1 MWGGRKRNKKME
13 NTPKKITYKG
23 QTYRLVESNMQDYKI
38 ERTAKKIYDRLW
50 KLLDEDIADFEFDL
64 DDVGKRDEFEFVAQ
78 KVDEPVF
85 QAINALAKEFGFD
98 KINR

>member
-1 MWGGRKRNKKME
+1 ME

-64 DDVGKRDEFEFVAQ
+64 DDANKQDEFEFIAQ
-78 KVDEPVF
+78 KVDKPVF
-85 QAINALAKEFGFD
+85 EAINALAKKFGFAEMG
-98 KINR
+98 R